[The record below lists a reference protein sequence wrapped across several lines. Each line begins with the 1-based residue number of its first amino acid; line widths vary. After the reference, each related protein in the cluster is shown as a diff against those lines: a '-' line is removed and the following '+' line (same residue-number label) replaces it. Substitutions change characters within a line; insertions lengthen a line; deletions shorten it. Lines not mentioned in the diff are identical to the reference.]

1 MKFNARALPLAG
13 FALLFALLAFGIWFI
28 KYNSISVVPSPLI
41 GKPAP
46 AYSLP
51 MLYEPDRRV
60 DGASFRGKPYLLHV
74 FASWCY
80 VCREENPVLMTEGKR
95 LGIPL
100 VGFNYKDEPAEARL
114 WLARYGDPY
123 DLVIADVQ
131 GGTAI
136 DFGVYGAPEAF
147 LIDGRGMIRY
157 KYVGALT
164 GKVIRD
170 EIKPV
175 LDQLRKETP
184 P

>member
-1 MKFNARALPLAG
+1 MKINARALPLAG

-28 KYNSISVVPSPLI
+28 KYNSINVVPSPLI

-51 MLYEPDRRV
+51 MLYEPEKTV
-60 DGASFRGKPYLLHV
+60 DGAAFSGKPYLLHV

-100 VGFNYKDEPAEARL
+100 VGFNYKDESADARL

-123 DLVIADVQ
+123 DIIITDRQ
-131 GGTAI
+131 GGVAI

-157 KYVGALT
+157 KVVGALT
-164 GKVIRD
+164 EKIIRT

-175 LDQLRKETP
+175 LDQLQKEANP
-184 P
+184 